1 MHRALSFQLGDVFT
15 ESSLN
20 VLVSLVFYNWY
31 FMSYVVTFW
40 LQGLSI
46 LMRNAFGLKKKVQL
60 YRHVQLQ
67 RHRHVAFLLCFHLFH
82 FSMWFIREQFCYV
95 RFSVC
100 TSLHPVPHGTLNFE

>member
-1 MHRALSFQLGDVFT
+1 MRLKVHMENVKRTCFVGVLQLVLHLVCCYILASRTFN
-15 ESSLN
+15 LN
-20 VLVSLVFYNWY
+20 SKLN
-31 FMSYVVTFW
+31 
-40 LQGLSI
+40 
-46 LMRNAFGLKKKVQL
+46 KEVQL

-67 RHRHVAFLLCFHLFH
+67 SHRHVAFLLCFHLFH